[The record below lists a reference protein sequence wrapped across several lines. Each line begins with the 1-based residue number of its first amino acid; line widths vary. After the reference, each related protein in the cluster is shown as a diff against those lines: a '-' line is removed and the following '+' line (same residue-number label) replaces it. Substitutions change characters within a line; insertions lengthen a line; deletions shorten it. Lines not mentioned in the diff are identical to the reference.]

1 MDVHVTTWFCDDVFK
16 YRGVQL
22 IECHIRHH
30 FGSNS
35 DHAVWSPIARA
46 CEILGALW
54 VYGWCCAACS
64 NLSVFHLEICWT
76 TDKTLSVCFL
86 QRVHFFLSRLVLV
99 SSAWI
104 HFRSQ
109 FCNFSVCVTFKLACT
124 LHYRDAEICIS
135 SVIVCWL
142 NGWKLNSL
150 CPLLDKLRL
159 QEMRPIK
166 TLPTTQCWESWPNE
180 LVDRMKRMLIPE
192 NYKSQFQATKFWC
205 WYHRRV
211 N

>member
-1 MDVHVTTWFCDDVFK
+1 MLCCMLKF
-16 YRGVQL
+16 
-22 IECHIRHH
+22 ECISFR
-30 FGSNS
+30 
-35 DHAVWSPIARA
+35 
-46 CEILGALW
+46 
-54 VYGWCCAACS
+54 
-64 NLSVFHLEICWT
+64 NLLNNWQNT
-76 TDKTLSVCFL
+76 
-86 QRVHFFLSRLVLV
+86 QRVLSTTCSFFLSRLVLV
-99 SSAWI
+99 CELHVKSYRSSRSVRKQTGTKGNDDSLSSAWI